1 MGTIQEA
8 LKQLFYSLGGNADA
22 VRNADD
28 PVFIIL
34 KMAALAIGAELA
46 AASVKELPTLP
57 TTDGTYTLQVVIAD
71 GEDPVYSWEA
81 VESAGT

>member
-28 PVFIIL
+28 PAFIIM
-34 KMAALAIGAELA
+34 KMAALAIGEALKAELPA
-46 AASVKELPTLP
+46 FPT
-57 TTDGTYTLQVVIAD
+57 DAGTYQLQVVIAE
-71 GEDPVYSWEA
+71 GEDPALSWEA
-81 VESAGT
+81 VE